1 MSIHWSRLEIGDITR
16 EVLRLAVLAFFLA
29 MIVLPFA
36 YIVSVSFRSPQEF
49 FGSSVYLIPKNPTI
63 DPWVDSFDTLAD
75 SLKNSALI
83 ATGTMILSLI
93 ITIPGA
99 YVFGRKQ
106 FPGKTIGF
114 YGIVTA
120 LMFPYIILIIPIADV
135 WFAYNLHDTIPGMW
149 IAYQTFV
156 APFAIWILRD
166 FFEKLPMD
174 LEEAAQVY
182 GCTQWEAFYRVILPL
197 SLPAIASVGFLSFL
211 VGWNDYLF
219 SSMLTTGS
227 GVRPAVVNLF
237 QTTTGTERN
246 YWALVM
252 AQTLIVGTPPAVLY
266 MIARRHITNAFAVN

>member
-1 MSIHWSRLEIGDITR
+1 MSIYWSRLEIGDTTS

-29 MIVLPFA
+29 MIVFPFA
-36 YIVSVSFRSPQEF
+36 YVVSVSFRSPQEF
-49 FGSSVYLIPKNPTI
+49 FSSSVYLIPKNPTI
-63 DPWVDSFDTLAD
+63 EPWVSSFDTLAGP
-75 SLKNSALI
+75 LKNSALI
-83 ATGTMILSLI
+83 ATGTMIISLI

-120 LMFPYIILIIPIADV
+120 LMFPYIILIVPIADI
-135 WFAYNLHDTIPGMW
+135 WFAFGLHDTIPGMW

-166 FFEKLPMD
+166 FFEKLPTD

-182 GCTQWEAFYRVILPL
+182 GCSQWGAFYRVILPL

-227 GVRPAVVNLF
+227 GVRPAVVRLF
-237 QTTTGTERN
+237 QTTTGERT
-246 YWALVM
+246 YWALLM

>member
-1 MSIHWSRLEIGDITR
+1 MSIRRSRLEIGDITY

-29 MIVLPFA
+29 MIVFPFA
-36 YIVSVSFRSPQEF
+36 YVVSVSFRSPQEL

-63 DPWVDSFDTLAD
+63 EPWVNSFDELAGP
-75 SLKNSALI
+75 LKNSALI

-106 FPGKTIGF
+106 FPGKNIGF

-120 LMFPYIILIIPIADV
+120 LMFPYIILIIPIADL
-135 WFAYNLHDTIPGMW
+135 WFALNLHDTIPGMW

-219 SSMLTTGS
+219 SSLLTTGS
-227 GVRPAVVNLF
+227 GVQPAVVNLF
-237 QTTTGTERN
+237 KTTSSERN

-252 AQTLIVGTPPAVLY
+252 AQTLIIGTPPAALY
-266 MIARRHITNAFAVN
+266 MVARRHITNAFAVN

>member
-1 MSIHWSRLEIGDITR
+1 MSIRRSRLEIGDITY

-29 MIVLPFA
+29 MIVFPFA
-36 YIVSVSFRSPQEF
+36 YVVSVSFRSPQEL

-63 DPWVDSFDTLAD
+63 EPWVNSFDELAGP
-75 SLKNSALI
+75 LKNSALI

-106 FPGKTIGF
+106 FPGKNIGF

-120 LMFPYIILIIPIADV
+120 LMFPYIILIIPIADL
-135 WFAYNLHDTIPGMW
+135 WFALNLHDTIPGMW

-197 SLPAIASVGFLSFL
+197 SLPASAG
-211 VGWNDYLF
+211 
-219 SSMLTTGS
+219 
-227 GVRPAVVNLF
+227 
-237 QTTTGTERN
+237 TTT
-246 YWALVM
+246 YS
-252 AQTLIVGTPPAVLY
+252 PAC
-266 MIARRHITNAFAVN
+266 